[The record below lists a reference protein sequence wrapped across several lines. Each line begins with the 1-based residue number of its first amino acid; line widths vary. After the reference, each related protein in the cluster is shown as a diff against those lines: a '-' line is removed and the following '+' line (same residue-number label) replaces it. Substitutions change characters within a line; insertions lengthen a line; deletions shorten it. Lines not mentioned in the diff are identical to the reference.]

1 MSFQKSDST
10 IIMIGER
17 KDELGGSL
25 YYSLYGE
32 LGANIPKPNLKEVR
46 DQIFAVTELADKE
59 LILCCHDIADGG
71 IAVSIAE
78 MTFEKEIGC
87 SIDLKEKSKI

>member
-1 MSFQKSDST
+1 MSFQESDST

-25 YYSLYGE
+25 YYSLYGK

-46 DQIFAVTELADKE
+46 DQIFAVLLPTR
-59 LILCCHDIADGG
+59 GG
-71 IAVSIAE
+71 HFLTS
-78 MTFEKEIGC
+78 T
-87 SIDLKEKSKI
+87 